1 MKTVCNDAE
10 INQLK
15 SALLDGL
22 KDMNTVGLL
31 VMMDCTASLFN
42 ECKTLLRERERES
55 SKKSPDRSGNF
66 CRGRE
71 TMN

>member
-31 VMMDCTASLFN
+31 VMMDCTASMFN
-42 ECKTLLRERERES
+42 ECKTLLRERAA
-55 SKKSPDRSGNF
+55 KKAPSEAATSGE
-66 CRGRE
+66 GVKQ
-71 TMN
+71 

>member
-42 ECKTLLRERERES
+42 ECKTLLREREQQ
-55 SKKSPDRSGNF
+55 KKPR
-66 CRGRE
+66 RKRQLPARA
-71 TMN
+71 